1 MFLGP
6 RLIDLVCL
14 TVIAAIIGSSYIQEY
29 RYHNTTPSEVKQ
41 FHTTMARKLRQAE
54 NSDFFELIDNRIGIV
69 VMQKP
74 KFDAIFFK
82 LHPHDKV
89 RKMSCFKLGKLT
101 KRIIQKDTDEWH
113 DMAGLFLRH

>member
-14 TVIAAIIGSSYIQEY
+14 TIIATVIGSSYIQEY

-54 NSDFFELIDNRIGIV
+54 NNDFFELIDNRIGLIV
-69 VMQKP
+69 TQKS
-74 KFDAIFFK
+74 KFDTIFFK
-82 LHPHDKV
+82 LHQNDKI
-89 RKMSCFKLGKLT
+89 RKMNCFQLGKLT
-101 KRIIQKDTDEWH
+101 KRIIQKDTEEWRE
-113 DMAGLFLRH
+113 AAELFLTY